1 MAGKGGAWK
10 VAYADFVTA
19 MMAFFMVM
27 WLITQDQKV
36 KESIARY
43 FQAPTGL
50 RIFDSATKPA
60 SAGGMLEADATGPIP
75 GSRLRSTGHGLGDSQ
90 DHTDPDNESE
100 IVNQWLFDDSGWIRR
115 WKPLAEEQVR
125 RSQQLHF
132 PGTPD
137 ERELRAAEFAQR
149 QLASQLQELIIAEG
163 DALPDGVGKDLY
175 FRAISRV
182 NWDNLAEECIWELSS
197 ATEDDGAE
205 TPQAS
210 E

>member
-60 SAGGMLEADATGPIP
+60 SAGGMLEADAQGPIP
-75 GSRLRSTGHGLGDSQ
+75 GSRLRSAGRGLGDAQ
-90 DHTDPDNESE
+90 DTTDPDNESE
-100 IVNQWLFDDSGWIRR
+100 IVNQYLFDNEAW
-115 WKPLAEEQVR
+115 AEKWQPIAREQVR
-125 RSQQLHF
+125 RAQQLQF
-132 PGTPD
+132 DGTP
-137 ERELRAAEFAQR
+137 EQREAQAADFAQR
-149 QLASQLQELIIAEG
+149 QLANQLQQLLREDCES
-163 DALPDGVGKDLY
+163 LPDGVCKDL
-175 FRAISRV
+175 
-182 NWDNLAEECIWELSS
+182 
-197 ATEDDGAE
+197 
-205 TPQAS
+205 
-210 E
+210 